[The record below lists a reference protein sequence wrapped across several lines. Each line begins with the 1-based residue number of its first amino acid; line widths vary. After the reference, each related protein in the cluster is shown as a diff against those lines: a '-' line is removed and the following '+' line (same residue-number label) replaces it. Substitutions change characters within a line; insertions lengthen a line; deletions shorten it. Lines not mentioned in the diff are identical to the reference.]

1 MKTLYELIAVLSPVL
16 SVFLFSK
23 AFVRSPQIF
32 GVLACLLAIVD
43 GFFFALAII
52 FCSGNGLSE
61 AFYFWTG
68 FIGSAVIAL
77 TAIVDVDKLDSTA
90 ESFVY
95 FLGAICFGLVSAFCL
110 IDIASMAVDGIFVG
124 IVMAGIIAYVAFSC
138 YLLMTDQ
145 MEQIIGRK

>member
-1 MKTLYELIAVLSPVL
+1 ML

-32 GVLACLLAIVD
+32 GVLGCSLAIMD
-43 GFFFALAII
+43 GFFFVLAII
-52 FCSGNGLSE
+52 FCLGNSLSGVVC
-61 AFYFWTG
+61 FWAG
-68 FIGSAVIAL
+68 FIGAIVITL

-110 IDIASMAVDGIFVG
+110 KKIASGAVDGIFVG
-124 IVMAGIIAYVAFSC
+124 IAMAGIIAYVAFSC

>member
-1 MKTLYELIAVLSPVL
+1 MKTLFELIAVLSPVL

-32 GVLACLLAIVD
+32 GVLACLFAIVD

-52 FCSGNGLSE
+52 FCLGNSLSE

-68 FIGSAVIAL
+68 FIGAVVITL
-77 TAIVDVDKLDSTA
+77 TAIVDVDKLDNTA

-110 IDIASMAVDGIFVG
+110 NNIVFGSVDGMFVG